1 MISTRFGQA
10 IGDMLEEGQLPTGAA
25 MSSLLQAA
33 LRLRGYTGDFKS
45 LASLGEAQGLCR
57 RVILGLYR
65 VIMVL

>member
-45 LASLGEAQGLCR
+45 RLGEAQGLCR